1 MIKIILFYYIL
12 FYLIDDDGDD
22 DDDDDDVYYYYYYY
36 YYYYLFLLFSYMKAM
51 LAFTFCEK
59 LRVSFHFETYFFSDV
74 IFSLFFIKDISKLTG
89 DGSCKV
95 LTEVLTIILKM

>member
-22 DDDDDDVYYYYYYY
+22 DDDDDDDYYYY
-36 YYYYLFLLFSYMKAM
+36 YYYYLFLLFSYVKAM

-59 LRVSFHFETYFFSDV
+59 FRVSFYFETYFFSDV
-74 IFSLFFIKDISKLTG
+74 IFFLFFIKDISKHTG
-89 DGSCKV
+89 DGSGKV

>member
-12 FYLIDDDGDD
+12 IYLIDDDGDD
-22 DDDDDDVYYYYYYY
+22 DDDDDDDYYYYY

-59 LRVSFHFETYFFSDV
+59 FRVSFYFETYFFTDD
-74 IFSLFFIKDISKLTG
+74 IFSLFFIKDMSKHT
-89 DGSCKV
+89 GSCKV
-95 LTEVLTIILKM
+95 LTDVLTIILKM

>member
-12 FYLIDDDGDD
+12 IYLIDDDGDD
-22 DDDDDDVYYYYYYY
+22 DDDDDDDDYYCYYYS
-36 YYYYLFLLFSYMKAM
+36 YLFLLFSYMKAM

-59 LRVSFHFETYFFSDV
+59 FRVSFYFETHFLTDD
-74 IFSLFFIKDISKLTG
+74 IFSLFFIKDMSKHA
-89 DGSCKV
+89 GSCKV

>member
-12 FYLIDDDGDD
+12 FCLIDDDGDD

-36 YYYYLFLLFSYMKAM
+36 YSYLFLLFSYMKAM
-51 LAFTFCEK
+51 LAFTLCEK
-59 LRVSFHFETYFFSDV
+59 FRVSFYFETFFFTDD
-74 IFSLFFIKDISKLTG
+74 IFFLFFIKDMSEHTG
-89 DGSCKV
+89 GCKV